1 MLTSLNIKTYKEA
14 LKTAKLYFKAEEPRT
29 IPLII
34 EDGRDAKRIDMDAMR
49 EMWLATTNRIV
60 LRTMP
65 VNLLFEKYCE
75 WVQTNYKRFLK
86 P

>member
-1 MLTSLNIKTYKEA
+1 MATYKEA
-14 LKTAKLYFKAEEPRT
+14 LNTARSYFKEQEPNT

-49 EMWLATTNRIV
+49 EIWLVTINRIV
-60 LRTMP
+60 MRSLP
-65 VNLLFEKYCE
+65 VDKLFEKYCE
-75 WVQTNYKRFLK
+75 WVQKNYKRFLK

>member
-1 MLTSLNIKTYKEA
+1 MNKNIKTYKEA
-14 LKTAKLYFKAEEPRT
+14 LKTARSYFKEQEPKT

-49 EMWLATTNRIV
+49 EMWLVTTNRIV
-60 LRTMP
+60 LKVMP

-75 WVQTNYKRFLK
+75 WVQKNYKTYLRS
-86 P
+86 

>member
-1 MLTSLNIKTYKEA
+1 MATYKEA
-14 LKTAKLYFKAEEPRT
+14 LNTARSYFKEQEPKT

-49 EMWLATTNRIV
+49 EMWLVTTNRIV
-60 LRTMP
+60 MRSLP
-65 VNLLFEKYCE
+65 VDKLFEKYCE
-75 WVQTNYKRFLK
+75 WVQKNYKRFLK